1 MPTNNT
7 DDTPMD
13 TMIDMTT
20 PSIGGRRN
28 VITALKTL
36 LDQGIV
42 EPICQFHTCLAS
54 NEQERCISKATVAP
68 ALEQA
73 AAQIAAVVEAE
84 RPTNRP
90 TLKGLIHEDVDK
102 TSEELHRRIQSLES
116 KLVAS
121 LAKNESGGGKMK
133 AMKPKGTATA
143 QPKKSKPTSQKPM
156 SKKKASNPR
165 KN

>member
-1 MPTNNT
+1 VQASSLLHRETAAAIWEINT
-7 DDTPMD
+7 PPNSTGDTPMD
-13 TMIDMTT
+13 TMVDMTT
-20 PSIGGRRN
+20 PSVGGQRN

-42 EPICQFHTCLAS
+42 EPVCQFHTCLAS
-54 NEQERCISKATVAP
+54 NKQERCISKATVAP

-73 AAQIAAVVEAE
+73 AARIAAVVEAE

-102 TSEELHRRIQSLES
+102 TTEELRRRIQSLES

-133 AMKPKGTATA
+133 AMKQKGTATA
-143 QPKKSKPTSQKPM
+143 QTK
-156 SKKKASNPR
+156 
-165 KN
+165 